1 MKRYSVKEIIIKHAR
16 QKRSQHT
23 IDKILQSTA
32 QILHAKGFEK
42 TTTADIA
49 IEAELGVASI
59 YDYFS
64 CKEALVIALVD
75 HELKDC
81 LARVL
86 STVEDSNDSA
96 VTSLEALLKEGVRF
110 AMEHQSL
117 LRILF
122 LSMAE
127 YIPAIDLHYSRASI
141 ETIAQQYSFR
151 FPHQLKAIEDE
162 QQLALLMYSLTNIVM
177 GFQFRIA
184 IMQDQSFDEHSIVKQ
199 LMSIISPLIIK
210 TV

>member
-1 MKRYSVKEIIIKHAR
+1 MKEIIIKHAR

-23 IDKILQSTA
+23 IDRILQATA
-32 QILHAKGFEK
+32 HILHAKGFEK

-75 HELKDC
+75 HELKHC

-86 STVEDSNDSA
+86 STVEDSNDNA
-96 VTSLEALLKEGVRF
+96 AASLEALLNEGVKF
-110 AMEHQSL
+110 AMDHQAL
-117 LRILF
+117 LRVLF
-122 LSMAE
+122 LSMPE
-127 YIPAIDLHYSRASI
+127 YIPAIDLHHSRASI
-141 ETIAQQYSFR
+141 EKIAQAYSLR
-151 FPHQLKAIEDE
+151 FPQQLQAIEDE
-162 QQLALLMYSLTNIVM
+162 QQLALLMYSLNNIVM

-184 IMQDQSFDEHSIVKQ
+184 ILQDQSFDQNSIVKQ
-199 LMSIISPLIIK
+199 LMTIISPLVIK
-210 TV
+210 TA